1 MELPSRHC
9 VFRIWD
15 LGFKTPEAR
24 RGLSTGL
31 SSQDFA
37 GDDKTILQ
45 AESARGSIN
54 RPRIGG
60 GKGGSQQVSLVP
72 FSVANFRVADDT
84 PGIPRATSAHGA
96 SYRQMPVGTATVRH

>member
-1 MELPSRHC
+1 M
-9 VFRIWD
+9 
-15 LGFKTPEAR
+15 
-24 RGLSTGL
+24 LSTGL

-60 GKGGSQQVSLVP
+60 GKGISQQVSLVP
-72 FSVANFRVADDT
+72 FSVVKFRVADDS
-84 PGIPRATSAHGA
+84 G
-96 SYRQMPVGTATVRH
+96 VGPLDKGRTDNRG